1 MTHKEIRIEG
11 VLILGILI
19 NRLRSDCI
27 ESATCIWI
35 NLIKESTRK
44 LFTWDSTKELDEN
57 KRHNKLT
64 NQPSSPTWEV
74 EMNFLAKLA
83 KSRSSTKL
91 LLSYYQVCRALP
103 SWVLSFA
110 EFCQVMLSFSKFYF
124 FISRVIA
131 KFCIEFCWVSESYP
145 SLCCILLSCQVDSP
159 FLVCRFVS
167 EFNSCDFKVWTQL
180 NGSSQHE
187 PYKIVEPN
195 KPTWQDP
202 MRKTTLDLSPV
213 VD

>member
-74 EMNFLAKLA
+74 EMNFFGKTSQVSVKYKVIVELL
-83 KSRSSTKL
+83 SSLSSSTKL
-91 LLSYYQVCRALP
+91 
-103 SWVLSFA
+103 SF
-110 EFCQVMLSFSKFYF
+110 
-124 FISRVIA
+124 
-131 KFCIEFCWVSESYP
+131 EFCWVLPSYVEFFQVLLFHKP
-145 SLCCILLSCQVDSP
+145 SYCQVLHWVLLSFWVISK
-159 FLVCRFVS
+159 FVLYFVELPS
-167 EFNSCDFKVWTQL
+167 WLSIFGLSICFRVQFVWF
-180 NGSSQHE
+180 
-187 PYKIVEPN
+187 
-195 KPTWQDP
+195 
-202 MRKTTLDLSPV
+202 
-213 VD
+213 